1 METTVATLLLVT
13 SAVILACVAI
23 NYAVDIFLQTLDTTN
38 LPQLDRIRDLEAQ
51 ILNQTSNLFNQT
63 ETELTNSTLP

>member
-51 ILNQTSNLFNQT
+51 FLNQTSNLFNQT
-63 ETELTNSTLP
+63 ETELPDSTLP

>member
-1 METTVATLLLVT
+1 METSVATLLLVT

-23 NYAVDIFLQTLDTTN
+23 NYAVDVFLQALDTTN

-51 ILNQTSNLFNQT
+51 FLNQTSNLFNQT
-63 ETELTNSTLP
+63 ETELPDSTLP